1 MDFKHQITASA
12 GLAETDVDALVLV
25 IADRPDPGLAA
36 PLATLTTTRRGVT
49 PIG

>member
-36 PLATLTTTRRGVT
+36 PLAALLD
-49 PIG
+49 